1 MYSRLWFYRKSFLLP
16 KRRFKIIAFVPALTC
31 VIVGRGI
38 RGWKLETTVVRIS
51 HIEHLQ
57 RCFLL
62 LKYKEGYLNFPETV
76 QIINFLGW
84 RTWLRLNVQGSK
96 YPSGSFCLTHCLS
109 RSSPFLFGN
118 LIVSLTFLP
127 QNTVHIVCSLF
138 SHSTPAGCARSM
150 LRVSCIIF
158 IHPAFAV
165 KLHGK
170 ILLPIFLCGLVA
182 EVDFDKEEE
191 EISSF
196 LIFFVWGSFVIS
208 FFDTFF
214 FSDLY
219 ILQCPKGYQ

>member
-1 MYSRLWFYRKSFLLP
+1 MYSRLWYYRKSFLLP
-16 KRRFKIIAFVPALTC
+16 KRRFKIITFVPALTC

-62 LKYKEGYLNFPETV
+62 LKYKDGYLNFPETV

-84 RTWLRLNVQGSK
+84 RIWLRLNFQSSK
-96 YPSGSFCLTHCLS
+96 YPSGSFCLTHC
-109 RSSPFLFGN
+109 
-118 LIVSLTFLP
+118 LTFLP

-191 EISSF
+191 ISSF

>member
-1 MYSRLWFYRKSFLLP
+1 MKWEKLLQSLSWNNFTLGSLVLIFLFIYLFTDLIQFYLLYTAVIFFFFFFNVKRKNTIKYLKKFKKFKKNSK
-16 KRRFKIIAFVPALTC
+16 KRNDSGKDIPYWTPAALFPSSKIQ
-31 VIVGRGI
+31 R
-38 RGWKLETTVVRIS
+38 RIS
-51 HIEHLQ
+51 EFSWN
-57 RCFLL
+57 RPV
-62 LKYKEGYLNFPETV
+62 YKFSWMKNM
-76 QIINFLGW
+76 
-84 RTWLRLNVQGSK
+84 TWLRLNVLSSK
-96 YPSGSFCLTHCLS
+96 YPSGSFCHTHCLS

-182 EVDFDKEEE
+182 KIDFDKEEE
-191 EISSF
+191 EI
-196 LIFFVWGSFVIS
+196 L
-208 FFDTFF
+208 
-214 FSDLY
+214 
-219 ILQCPKGYQ
+219 

>member
-1 MYSRLWFYRKSFLLP
+1 MRHRGKGHKGLKTGNDSGKDIPYWTPAALFPSS
-16 KRRFKIIAFVPALTC
+16 KIQ
-31 VIVGRGI
+31 R
-38 RGWKLETTVVRIS
+38 RIS
-51 HIEHLQ
+51 EFSWN
-57 RCFLL
+57 RPV
-62 LKYKEGYLNFPETV
+62 YKFSWMKNM
-76 QIINFLGW
+76 
-84 RTWLRLNVQGSK
+84 TWLRLNVLSSQ
-96 YPSGSFCLTHCLS
+96 YPSGSFCHTHCLS

-191 EISSF
+191 ISSF

-214 FSDLY
+214 FNDLY

>member
-1 MYSRLWFYRKSFLLP
+1 MYSRLWYYRKSFLLP

-84 RTWLRLNVQGSK
+84 RTWLRLNVQSSK
-96 YPSGSFCLTHCLS
+96 YPSGSFCLTHC
-109 RSSPFLFGN
+109 
-118 LIVSLTFLP
+118 LTFLP

-191 EISSF
+191 ISSF

-219 ILQCPKGYQ
+219 ILKCPKGYQ

>member
-1 MYSRLWFYRKSFLLP
+1 MYSRLWYYRKSFLLP
-16 KRRFKIIAFVPALTC
+16 KRRFKIIAFVPTLTC

-38 RGWKLETTVVRIS
+38 RGWKRETTVVRIS

-76 QIINFLGW
+76 QFINFLGW
-84 RTWLRLNVQGSK
+84 RTWLRLNVQSSK
-96 YPSGSFCLTHCLS
+96 YPSGSFCLTHC
-109 RSSPFLFGN
+109 
-118 LIVSLTFLP
+118 LTFLP

-182 EVDFDKEEE
+182 KVDFDKEEE
-191 EISSF
+191 EI
-196 LIFFVWGSFVIS
+196 L
-208 FFDTFF
+208 
-214 FSDLY
+214 
-219 ILQCPKGYQ
+219 

>member
-1 MYSRLWFYRKSFLLP
+1 MYSRLWYYRKSFLLP
-16 KRRFKIIAFVPALTC
+16 KRRFKIIAFVPVLTC

-84 RTWLRLNVQGSK
+84 RTWLRLNVQSSK
-96 YPSGSFCLTHCLS
+96 YPSGSFCLTHC
-109 RSSPFLFGN
+109 
-118 LIVSLTFLP
+118 LTFLP

-182 EVDFDKEEE
+182 EVDFDKGEEL
-191 EISSF
+191 SSF

>member
-1 MYSRLWFYRKSFLLP
+1 MYSRLWYYRKSFLLP

-31 VIVGRGI
+31 VIAGRGI
-38 RGWKLETTVVRIS
+38 RGWKLETTVVRIF
-51 HIEHLQ
+51 HIKHLH

-84 RTWLRLNVQGSK
+84 RTWLRLNVQSSK
-96 YPSGSFCLTHCLS
+96 YPSGSFCLTHC
-109 RSSPFLFGN
+109 
-118 LIVSLTFLP
+118 LTFLP

-191 EISSF
+191 ISSF

-208 FFDTFF
+208 FFWYV
-214 FSDLY
+214 L
-219 ILQCPKGYQ
+219 L

>member
-1 MYSRLWFYRKSFLLP
+1 MYSRLWYYRKSFLLP

-38 RGWKLETTVVRIS
+38 RGWKLETTVARIS

-84 RTWLRLNVQGSK
+84 RTWLRLNVQSSK
-96 YPSGSFCLTHCLS
+96 YPSGSFCLTHC
-109 RSSPFLFGN
+109 
-118 LIVSLTFLP
+118 LTFLP

-182 EVDFDKEEE
+182 KVDFDKEEE
-191 EISSF
+191 EI
-196 LIFFVWGSFVIS
+196 L
-208 FFDTFF
+208 
-214 FSDLY
+214 
-219 ILQCPKGYQ
+219 

>member
-1 MYSRLWFYRKSFLLP
+1 MYSSLWYYRKSFLLP

-84 RTWLRLNVQGSK
+84 RTWLRLNVQSSK
-96 YPSGSFCLTHCLS
+96 YPSGSFCLTHC
-109 RSSPFLFGN
+109 
-118 LIVSLTFLP
+118 LTFLP

-191 EISSF
+191 ISSF

-219 ILQCPKGYQ
+219 ILKCPKGYQ

>member
-1 MYSRLWFYRKSFLLP
+1 MYSRLWYYRKSFLLP
-16 KRRFKIIAFVPALTC
+16 KRRFKIIAFVPVLTC

-76 QIINFLGW
+76 QIIDFLGW
-84 RTWLRLNVQGSK
+84 RTWLRLNFQSSK
-96 YPSGSFCLTHCLS
+96 YPSGSFCLTHCL
-109 RSSPFLFGN
+109 
-118 LIVSLTFLP
+118 TFLP
-127 QNTVHIVCSLF
+127 QNTIHIVCSLF

-182 EVDFDKEEE
+182 EVDFDKGEEL
-191 EISSF
+191 SSF

>member
-1 MYSRLWFYRKSFLLP
+1 MYSSLWYYRKSFLLP

-84 RTWLRLNVQGSK
+84 RTWLRLNVQSSK
-96 YPSGSFCLTHCLS
+96 YPSGSFCLTHC
-109 RSSPFLFGN
+109 
-118 LIVSLTFLP
+118 LTFLP

-170 ILLPIFLCGLVA
+170 ILLPIFPCGLVA
-182 EVDFDKEEE
+182 EVDFDKEE

-208 FFDTFF
+208 FF
-214 FSDLY
+214 
-219 ILQCPKGYQ
+219 

>member
-1 MYSRLWFYRKSFLLP
+1 MYSSLWYYRKSFLLP

-84 RTWLRLNVQGSK
+84 RTWLRLNVQSSK
-96 YPSGSFCLTHCLS
+96 YPSGSFCLTHC
-109 RSSPFLFGN
+109 
-118 LIVSLTFLP
+118 LTFLP

-191 EISSF
+191 ISSF

-214 FSDLY
+214 FSNLY

>member
-1 MYSRLWFYRKSFLLP
+1 MYSRLWYYRKSFLLP

-84 RTWLRLNVQGSK
+84 RTWLRLNFQSSK
-96 YPSGSFCLTHCLS
+96 YPSGSFCLTHC
-109 RSSPFLFGN
+109 
-118 LIVSLTFLP
+118 LTFLP

-191 EISSF
+191 ISSF
-196 LIFFVWGSFVIS
+196 LIFFVWGRFVIS

-214 FSDLY
+214 FGDLY

>member
-1 MYSRLWFYRKSFLLP
+1 MYSRLWYYRKSFLLP

-38 RGWKLETTVVRIS
+38 RGWKRETTVVRIS

-62 LKYKEGYLNFPETV
+62 LKYKERYLNFPETV

-84 RTWLRLNVQGSK
+84 RTWLRLNVQSSK
-96 YPSGSFCLTHCLS
+96 YPSGSFCLTHC
-109 RSSPFLFGN
+109 
-118 LIVSLTFLP
+118 LTFLP

-191 EISSF
+191 ISSF

>member
-1 MYSRLWFYRKSFLLP
+1 MYFRLWYYRKSFLLP
-16 KRRFKIIAFVPALTC
+16 KRRFKIIAFVPAFTC

-62 LKYKEGYLNFPETV
+62 LIYKEGYLNFPETV

-84 RTWLRLNVQGSK
+84 RTWLRLNVQSSK
-96 YPSGSFCLTHCLS
+96 YPSGSFCLTHC
-109 RSSPFLFGN
+109 
-118 LIVSLTFLP
+118 LTFLP

-182 EVDFDKEEE
+182 EVDFDKEK

>member
-1 MYSRLWFYRKSFLLP
+1 MYSSLWYYRKSFLLP

-84 RTWLRLNVQGSK
+84 RTWLRLNVQSSK
-96 YPSGSFCLTHCLS
+96 YPSGSFCLTHC
-109 RSSPFLFGN
+109 
-118 LIVSLTFLP
+118 LTFLP

-170 ILLPIFLCGLVA
+170 ILLPIFLCGQVA
-182 EVDFDKEEE
+182 EVDFDKEE

-214 FSDLY
+214 FSNLY

>member
-1 MYSRLWFYRKSFLLP
+1 MYSRLWYYRKSFLLP

-38 RGWKLETTVVRIS
+38 RGWKLEMTVVRIS

-84 RTWLRLNVQGSK
+84 RTWPRLNFQSSK
-96 YPSGSFCLTHCLS
+96 YPSGSFCLTHC
-109 RSSPFLFGN
+109 
-118 LIVSLTFLP
+118 LTFLP

-191 EISSF
+191 ISSF

-214 FSDLY
+214 FNDLY